1 LSNGDNAVLSH
12 SGDINEHLLRQ
23 VRPEDRV
30 ILDVGCGNGSF
41 GNILKRQ
48 RHGRI
53 VLGIEADRAAAVAAR
68 SVLDAVFEIDIEGD
82 MPPIAPGSLDCI
94 VFDDVLQRTQ
104 DPVDVLRRMKTLL
117 RPGGRVICSIPNVQ
131 HFSALANIVSGD
143 FQYQLLGPLE
153 QSQKRFF
160 GAANIQKFFLDAGF
174 LPGLADAIRTQMP
187 EDLAMAFMPLV
198 EHLGL
203 NPSAFVDKATVSQYI
218 CVGSPLPDVAAT
230 TGAITFVVAA
240 ENVRRLENNLLASP
254 ILQDAR
260 HEIVPVV
267 GASSAADALHKGL
280 SQSARQNSLIVMVH
294 EDVYLPAGWD
304 DRLIAGIA
312 EAERK
317 FGPVGVAG
325 VFGVTRSQF
334 GSFERVG
341 KIVDRNSLL
350 VTGHQLPM
358 SATSLDEAVLVFPVQ
373 NGSIVG
379 IDDSLG
385 FDMYGSE
392 ACLAAWEADQVAV
405 VVDAPCLHNS
415 EAGGE
420 LGDDF
425 RQSAFAF
432 AAKRLDA
439 FPYATTCVQFSG
451 DGEARSW

>member
-1 LSNGDNAVLSH
+1 
-12 SGDINEHLLRQ
+12 
-23 VRPEDRV
+23 
-30 ILDVGCGNGSF
+30 
-41 GNILKRQ
+41 
-48 RHGRI
+48 
-53 VLGIEADRAAAVAAR
+53 
-68 SVLDAVFEIDIEGD
+68 VFEIDIEGD
-82 MPPIAPGSLDCI
+82 MPPIEPGSLDCI

-131 HFSALANIVSGD
+131 HFSALTNIVSGD

-153 QSQKRFF
+153 QNQKRFF
-160 GAANIQKFFLDAGF
+160 GAANIQKLFLDAGF
-174 LPGLADAIRTQMP
+174 LPGFADAIRTQMP

-203 NPSAFVDKATVSQYI
+203 NPSAFIDKATVSQYI
-218 CVGSPLPDVAAT
+218 CVASPLPEAAAT
-230 TGAITFVVAA
+230 TGAITFVVAV
-240 ENVRRLENNLLASP
+240 EDVRRLESNLLASP

-317 FGPVGVAG
+317 FGTVGVAG

-350 VTGHQLPM
+350 VTGHQLPI
-358 SATSLDEAVLVFPVQ
+358 SATSLDESVLVFPVQ

-379 IDDSLG
+379 IDESLG

-405 VVDAPCLHNS
+405 VVDAPCFHNS

-420 LGDDF
+420 LGEDF

>member
-1 LSNGDNAVLSH
+1 LSNSDNAVLSH

-30 ILDVGCGNGSF
+30 VLDAGCGHGSL
-41 GNILKRQ
+41 GQILKRQ
-48 RHGRI
+48 RRDRI
-53 VLGIEADRAAAVAAR
+53 VLGIEADPAAAGAAR

-94 VFDDVLQRTQ
+94 IFDGVLQRTQ
-104 DPVDVLRRMKTLL
+104 DPVDILRRMKTLL
-117 RPGGRVICSIPNVQ
+117 RPGGRVICSLPNVQ
-131 HFSALANIVSGD
+131 HFSALTNIVSGD

-153 QSQKRFF
+153 QNQKRFF
-160 GAANIQKFFLDAGF
+160 GAANIQKLFLDGGF
-174 LPGLADAIRTQMP
+174 LPGLADAVRTQMP

-203 NPSAFVDKATVSQYI
+203 NPSAFIDKTTVSEYI
-218 CVGSPLPDVAAT
+218 CVASPLPDIAVT
-230 TGAITFVVAA
+230 TAGITFVVAV
-240 ENVRRLENNLLASP
+240 EDVRRLESNLLASP
-254 ILQDAR
+254 ILQDTR

-267 GASSAADALHKGL
+267 GASNAADALHKGL

-304 DRLIAGIA
+304 DRLISGIA
-312 EAERK
+312 DAERK

-350 VTGHQLPM
+350 VTGHQLPI

-405 VVDAPCLHNS
+405 VVDAPCFHNS

-420 LGDDF
+420 LGEDF
-425 RQSAFAF
+425 RQSAFSF

-451 DGEARSW
+451 DGEATSW